1 MNKEPAL
8 FKKMDYQPTRLPT
21 PNSLK
26 EPRFLK
32 ISNRRKSQKDPKS
45 HLLIRRYDKYPKN
58 IDKYSLIER

>member
-45 HLLIRRYDKYPKN
+45 HLLIRRYGKYPNN
-58 IDKYSLIER
+58 IDKYSLIEH